1 MHETAPG
8 ATSLA
13 GTAFP
18 AAPGVQDAVAC
29 AAAAVGRFDC
39 DEAGTVDEGNDGAS
53 LAGAAFP
60 TAPNL
65 QDPIAC
71 AASAVG
77 RFGCDDADTVEEGK
91 YGGLEEG

>member
-18 AAPGVQDAVAC
+18 AAAGVHDAVVR
-29 AAAAVGRFDC
+29 AAAAVGCFDC

-53 LAGAAFP
+53 IAGAASP
-60 TAPNL
+60 TATNL
-65 QDPIAC
+65 QDPVAC
-71 AASAVG
+71 AAAAVG
-77 RFGCDDADTVEEGK
+77 RFGYDDADTVEECK
-91 YGGLEEG
+91 IGGLEQG